1 MYSSRQWVSVMFY
14 FSQRIIKRWSTNNQ
28 ATRAGGRGKGV
39 GGNKDGLHLS
49 RPGSLMG
56 TVQMEQSNRPTIKPL
71 QLYDTNTAEYEFEIN
86 DRDPNSPQHV
96 CGII

>member
-1 MYSSRQWVSVMFY
+1 MFY
-14 FSQRIIKRWSTNNQ
+14 FGQRIIKSTNNQ
-28 ATRAGGRGKGV
+28 ATRARGGGRRGV
-39 GGNKDGLHLS
+39 GGGMNKDGLHLS

-86 DRDPNSPQHV
+86 DRDPNSPHHV

>member
-1 MYSSRQWVSVMFY
+1 MFY
-14 FSQRIIKRWSTNNQ
+14 FGQRIIKRWSTNNQ
-28 ATRAGGRGKGV
+28 ATRARGEVG

-71 QLYDTNTAEYEFEIN
+71 QLYDANTAEYEFEIN
-86 DRDPNSPQHV
+86 DLDPNSPHHV

>member
-1 MYSSRQWVSVMFY
+1 MFY
-14 FSQRIIKRWSTNNQ
+14 FGQRIIKRWSTNNQ
-28 ATRAGGRGKGV
+28 ATRAGGKGA
-39 GGNKDGLHLS
+39 GNKDGLHLS

-71 QLYDTNTAEYEFEIN
+71 QLYDANTAEYEFEIN
-86 DRDPNSPQHV
+86 DLDPNSPHHV